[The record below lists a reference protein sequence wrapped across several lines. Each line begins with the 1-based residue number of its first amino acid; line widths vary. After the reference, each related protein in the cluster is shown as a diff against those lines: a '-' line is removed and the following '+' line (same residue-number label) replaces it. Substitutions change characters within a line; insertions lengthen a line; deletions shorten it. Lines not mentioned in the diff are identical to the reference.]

1 MMEKTFAHRRQEVLR
16 DAPLVADYKSRWPAL
31 FCVRELTAE
40 FKRITTVGL
49 LSKFFSELDA
59 HSSNLMRVF
68 GKKGAVQGRKIKSIM
83 MPISQTDAIDVRR
96 ECIIK
101 ALCVYLNEEPE
112 NLVKEYMDTDG
123 ESSEAAVMETMFG
136 IFVIRKED
144 AEPDDDPEDVG
155 VILEGVKVLDE
166 LGNVPLAVVMLF
178 ALVYALNL
186 SYPPQLR
193 YTFEAL
199 QKIIMELDGKRLSK
213 KNQAVCLLCF
223 HSNIFLSC

>member
-1 MMEKTFAHRRQEVLR
+1 
-16 DAPLVADYKSRWPAL
+16 
-31 FCVRELTAE
+31 
-40 FKRITTVGL
+40 
-49 LSKFFSELDA
+49 
-59 HSSNLMRVF
+59 
-68 GKKGAVQGRKIKSIM
+68 
-83 MPISQTDAIDVRR
+83 
-96 ECIIK
+96 
-101 ALCVYLNEEPE
+101 
-112 NLVKEYMDTDG
+112 MDTDG

-213 KNQAVCLLCF
+213 KNQ
-223 HSNIFLSC
+223 